1 MATVSMP
8 RQPFGVLDSP
18 RLAHLSGIKNR
29 QNGMFRLQHGMNSV
43 FDISMA
49 DISVNAG
56 IVKTPS
62 PLSGKAKMVVPTSS
76 PSLKPSA
83 KRRIA
88 PSFDDFDGQNDD
100 AENVN
105 PNMFLS
111 PMKRTKMDSSSTTLK
126 PKGLS
131 TLPSSFNF
139 TFNPTKTTPTTSMPP
154 PSIVPSRLSTP
165 MKYSGVTKPSTR
177 TPLTAPAG
185 RSPKSK
191 RDRRRLSVHTPVTRN
206 DSSLLSRPSARTGL
220 PFSIDAALTASLKT
234 SAPVAASPKPASSLE
249 ESMPSSWFF
258 AIHEDTAEEEAENL
272 MEHSTLTLDLSSDDE
287 SAAKA
292 NEDRGKENVAP
303 AGYDPVTSSAFSP
316 RSSRRSQKSA
326 ADMETDELSRAP
338 LGSLDT
344 TEFIPEGLTKDSVVV
359 VHELPETC
367 TLKAPAEEQEL
378 ECNPPIVISPPKKS
392 CLTNLKDEIFIFE
405 DESAS
410 PALFT
415 GGKRKRGADDDDE

>member
-1 MATVSMP
+1 MVSSG
-8 RQPFGVLDSP
+8 FNITTLD
-18 RLAHLSGIKNR
+18 G
-29 QNGMFRLQHGMNSV
+29 V
-43 FDISMA
+43 FDVCMA
-49 DISVNAG
+49 DISVNEG
-56 IVKTPS
+56 ILKTPS
-62 PLSGKAKMVVPTSS
+62 PLSGKAKMLVPTSS

-83 KRRIA
+83 KRRVT
-88 PSFDDFDGQNDD
+88 PSFDDFDAQNDD

-111 PMKRTKMDSSSTTLK
+111 PMKRTKLDMPSTSLK

-154 PSIVPSRLSTP
+154 PATYPSRLSTP
-165 MKYSGVTKPSTR
+165 MKYAGVSKPSAR

-191 RDRRRLSVHTPVTRN
+191 RDKGRRLSAHTPITRI
-206 DSSLLSRPSARTGL
+206 DSSLLSRSSARTGL

-234 SAPVAASPKPASSLE
+234 PAPAAAPLPKPASSIE

-272 MEHSTLTLDLSSDDE
+272 MEHSTSTLDLSSDDE
-287 SAAKA
+287 STTKA

-303 AGYDPVTSSAFSP
+303 ADYDAVASSSP
-316 RSSRRSQKSA
+316 RSSRRSLKSA
-326 ADMETDELSRAP
+326 ADMETDEAVRAP

-344 TEFIPEGLTKDSVVV
+344 TEFIPEGLTKDSIVVISD
-359 VHELPETC
+359 LSETC
-367 TLKAPAEEQEL
+367 TLEAHSEKQEL
-378 ECNPPIVISPPKKS
+378 PCNPPIVISPPKKT
-392 CLTNLKDEIFIFE
+392 CTIDLKDDIFIFE

-410 PALFT
+410 PDLST
-415 GGKRKRGADDDDE
+415 GGKRKRSADDDEDE

>member
-29 QNGMFRLQHGMNSV
+29 QNGIV
-43 FDISMA
+43 D
-49 DISVNAG
+49 AG

-62 PLSGKAKMVVPTSS
+62 PLSGKAKMVIPTSS

-83 KRRIA
+83 KRRIT
-88 PSFDDFDGQNDD
+88 PSFDDFDAQKDD

-111 PMKRTKMDSSSTTLK
+111 PMKRTKTDSSSTTLK

-131 TLPSSFNF
+131 TLPSSFDF

-154 PSIVPSRLSTP
+154 PAIVPSRLSTP

-191 RDRRRLSVHTPVTRN
+191 RDRRRLSVHTPVT
-206 DSSLLSRPSARTGL
+206 SALSRPSARTGL

-234 SAPVAASPKPASSLE
+234 TAPTAALPKPATSLQ

-258 AIHEDTAEEEAENL
+258 AIHEDTPEEEAENL

-287 SAAKA
+287 SATKA

-303 AGYDPVTSSAFSP
+303 ADYDPVTSSASSP
-316 RSSRRSQKSA
+316 RPSRRSQKSA
-326 ADMETDELSRAP
+326 IDMETDEAPRAP

-359 VHELPETC
+359 ITELSETC
-367 TLKAPAEEQEL
+367 TFEAPEEKQEL

-392 CLTNLKDEIFIFE
+392 CPSSLKDEIFVFE

-410 PALFT
+410 PALST
-415 GGKRKRGADDDDE
+415 GGKRKRSADDDDDE

>member
-1 MATVSMP
+1 
-8 RQPFGVLDSP
+8 
-18 RLAHLSGIKNR
+18 
-29 QNGMFRLQHGMNSV
+29 
-43 FDISMA
+43 
-49 DISVNAG
+49 
-56 IVKTPS
+56 
-62 PLSGKAKMVVPTSS
+62 MVIPTSS

-83 KRRIA
+83 KRRIT
-88 PSFDDFDGQNDD
+88 PSFDPFDGQNDD

-111 PMKRTKMDSSSTTLK
+111 PMKRTKMDTPSTTLK

-154 PSIVPSRLSTP
+154 PATVPSRLSTP

-191 RDRRRLSVHTPVTRN
+191 RDRRRLSVHTPVT
-206 DSSLLSRPSARTGL
+206 SALSRPSARTGL

-234 SAPVAASPKPASSLE
+234 PVPAAALPKPTTSLE
-249 ESMPSSWFF
+249 GSMPSSWFF
-258 AIHEDTAEEEAENL
+258 AIHEDTPEEEAENL
-272 MEHSTLTLDLSSDDE
+272 MEHSTLTLDISSDDE

-303 AGYDPVTSSAFSP
+303 ADYDPVASSASSP
-316 RSSRRSQKSA
+316 RPSRRSQKSP
-326 ADMETDELSRAP
+326 ADMETDKASRAP

-359 VHELPETC
+359 INELPETC
-367 TLKAPAEEQEL
+367 TSEAPVEKQDL
-378 ECNPPIVISPPKKS
+378 ECTPPIVISPPKKS
-392 CLTNLKDEIFIFE
+392 CLSNLKDEIFIFE

-410 PALFT
+410 PALST
-415 GGKRKRGADDDDE
+415 GGKRKRSDDDDDDEY

>member
-1 MATVSMP
+1 MVSSG
-8 RQPFGVLDSP
+8 FSITLD
-18 RLAHLSGIKNR
+18 G
-29 QNGMFRLQHGMNSV
+29 V
-43 FDISMA
+43 FDVCMA
-49 DISVNAG
+49 DISVNEG
-56 IVKTPS
+56 MIKTPS
-62 PLSGKAKMVVPTSS
+62 PLSGKAKMLVPTSS
-76 PSLKPSA
+76 PSLKPST
-83 KRRIA
+83 KRRVA

-111 PMKRTKMDSSSTTLK
+111 PMKRTKLDLPSISLK

-154 PSIVPSRLSTP
+154 PATIPSRLSTP
-165 MKYSGVTKPSTR
+165 MKYAGVTKPSAR

-191 RDRRRLSVHTPVTRN
+191 RDKGRRLSAHTPTTRI
-206 DSSLLSRPSARTGL
+206 DSTLSRSSARTGL
-220 PFSIDAALTASLKT
+220 PFSIGAALTASLKT
-234 SAPVAASPKPASSLE
+234 AAPAAAPIPKPASSIE

-287 SAAKA
+287 SSTKA

-303 AGYDPVTSSAFSP
+303 ADYDAASSSSSP
-316 RSSRRSQKSA
+316 RSSRRSLKSA
-326 ADMETDELSRAP
+326 ADMETDEAARAP

-344 TEFIPEGLTKDSVVV
+344 TEFIPEGLSKDSIVIIN
-359 VHELPETC
+359 ELPETS
-367 TLKAPAEEQEL
+367 TLEEPIEKQEVK
-378 ECNPPIVISPPKKS
+378 CNPPIVISPPKKT
-392 CLTNLKDEIFIFE
+392 CMADLKDDIFIFE

-410 PALFT
+410 PALST
-415 GGKRKRGADDDDE
+415 GGKRKRSADDDEDEW

>member
-29 QNGMFRLQHGMNSV
+29 QNG
-43 FDISMA
+43 
-49 DISVNAG
+49 

-62 PLSGKAKMVVPTSS
+62 PLSGKGKMIIPTSS

-83 KRRIA
+83 KRRIT
-88 PSFDDFDGQNDD
+88 PSFDEFDGQNDD

-139 TFNPTKTTPTTSMPP
+139 TFNPTKTIPTTSMPP
-154 PSIVPSRLSTP
+154 PAVVPSRLSTP

-191 RDRRRLSVHTPVTRN
+191 HDRRRLSVHTPVTRK
-206 DSSLLSRPSARTGL
+206 DSTLSRPSARTGL

-234 SAPVAASPKPASSLE
+234 SAPVVTLPKPVSSIE

-287 SAAKA
+287 SATKA

-303 AGYDPVTSSAFSP
+303 ADYDPVTSSASSP
-316 RSSRRSQKSA
+316 RPSRRALKSA
-326 ADMETDELSRAP
+326 ADMETDEASRAP

-344 TEFIPEGLTKDSVVV
+344 IEFIPEGLTKDSVVV
-359 VHELPETC
+359 INELPESC
-367 TLKAPAEEQEL
+367 TFEEPAEKEEL
-378 ECNPPIVISPPKKS
+378 ECNPPIVISPPKKT
-392 CLTNLKDEIFIFE
+392 CMTNLKDEFFIFE

-410 PALFT
+410 PALPT
-415 GGKRKRGADDDDE
+415 GGKRKRSANDEEDE

>member
-1 MATVSMP
+1 
-8 RQPFGVLDSP
+8 
-18 RLAHLSGIKNR
+18 
-29 QNGMFRLQHGMNSV
+29 
-43 FDISMA
+43 
-49 DISVNAG
+49 
-56 IVKTPS
+56 
-62 PLSGKAKMVVPTSS
+62 MVVPTSS

-83 KRRIA
+83 KRRIT

-154 PSIVPSRLSTP
+154 PAIVPSRLSTP

-191 RDRRRLSVHTPVTRN
+191 RDRRRLSVHTPIT
-206 DSSLLSRPSARTGL
+206 SALSRPSARTGL

-234 SAPVAASPKPASSLE
+234 TAPTAALPKPATSLE

-258 AIHEDTAEEEAENL
+258 AIHEDTPEEEAENL
-272 MEHSTLTLDLSSDDE
+272 MEHSTLTLDISSDDE
-287 SAAKA
+287 SATKA

-303 AGYDPVTSSAFSP
+303 ADYDPVTSSASSP

-326 ADMETDELSRAP
+326 TDMETDEASRAP

-359 VHELPETC
+359 ITELPETC
-367 TLKAPAEEQEL
+367 TFEAPVEKQDL
-378 ECNPPIVISPPKKS
+378 ECTPPIVISPPKKP
-392 CLTNLKDEIFIFE
+392 CLSNLKDEIFIFE

-410 PALFT
+410 PALST
-415 GGKRKRGADDDDE
+415 GGKRKRSADDDDDE

>member
-1 MATVSMP
+1 
-8 RQPFGVLDSP
+8 
-18 RLAHLSGIKNR
+18 
-29 QNGMFRLQHGMNSV
+29 
-43 FDISMA
+43 MA
-49 DISVNAG
+49 DISVNEG
-56 IVKTPS
+56 ILKTPS
-62 PLSGKAKMVVPTSS
+62 PLSGKAKMLVPTSS

-83 KRRIA
+83 KRRVT
-88 PSFDDFDGQNDD
+88 PSFDDFDAQNDD

-111 PMKRTKMDSSSTTLK
+111 PMKRTKLDMPSTSLK

-154 PSIVPSRLSTP
+154 PATIPSRLSTP
-165 MKYSGVTKPSTR
+165 MKYAGVSKPSAR
-177 TPLTAPAG
+177 AHLTAPAG

-191 RDRRRLSVHTPVTRN
+191 RDKGRRLSAHTPITRI
-206 DSSLLSRPSARTGL
+206 DSSLLSRSSARTGL

-234 SAPVAASPKPASSLE
+234 PAPAAAPLPKPASSIE

-272 MEHSTLTLDLSSDDE
+272 MEHSTSTLDLSSDDE
-287 SAAKA
+287 STTKA

-303 AGYDPVTSSAFSP
+303 ADYDAVASSSP
-316 RSSRRSQKSA
+316 RSSRRSLKSA
-326 ADMETDELSRAP
+326 ADMETDEAVRAP

-344 TEFIPEGLTKDSVVV
+344 TEFIPEGLTKDSIVVISD
-359 VHELPETC
+359 LSETC
-367 TLKAPAEEQEL
+367 TLEAHSEKQEL
-378 ECNPPIVISPPKKS
+378 PCNPPIVISPPKKT
-392 CLTNLKDEIFIFE
+392 CTIDLKDDIFIFE

-410 PALFT
+410 PDLST
-415 GGKRKRGADDDDE
+415 GGKRKRSADDDEDE

>member
-1 MATVSMP
+1 MVSP
-8 RQPFGVLDSP
+8 GFNITTLDGVFGVC
-18 RLAHLSGIKNR
+18 
-29 QNGMFRLQHGMNSV
+29 
-43 FDISMA
+43 MA
-49 DISVNAG
+49 DISVNEG
-56 IVKTPS
+56 MIKTPS
-62 PLSGKAKMVVPTSS
+62 PLSGKAKMLVPTSS
-76 PSLKPSA
+76 PGLKPST
-83 KRRIA
+83 KRRVT

-111 PMKRTKMDSSSTTLK
+111 PMKRTKLDLPSTSLK

-154 PSIVPSRLSTP
+154 PANIPSRLSTP
-165 MKYSGVTKPSTR
+165 MKYAGVTKLSSR

-191 RDRRRLSVHTPVTRN
+191 RDKGRRLSAHTPTTRI
-206 DSSLLSRPSARTGL
+206 DHSTLSRSSARNGL

-234 SAPVAASPKPASSLE
+234 PAPIAATLPKPAPSVE

-287 SAAKA
+287 AATKV

-303 AGYDPVTSSAFSP
+303 ADYDAVVSSSP
-316 RSSRRSQKSA
+316 RSSRRSLKSA
-326 ADMETDELSRAP
+326 ADMEIDEAARAP

-344 TEFIPEGLTKDSVVV
+344 TEFIPDGLTKDSIIIIN
-359 VHELPETC
+359 ELPETC
-367 TLKAPAEEQEL
+367 TLEAPIEKQEL
-378 ECNPPIVISPPKKS
+378 LCNPPIVISPPKKT
-392 CLTNLKDEIFIFE
+392 CTADLKDDIFIFE

-410 PALFT
+410 PALST
-415 GGKRKRGADDDDE
+415 GGKRKRSADDDEDA

>member
-1 MATVSMP
+1 MVSSGFNMA
-8 RQPFGVLDSP
+8 LD
-18 RLAHLSGIKNR
+18 G
-29 QNGMFRLQHGMNSV
+29 V
-43 FDISMA
+43 FDVCMA
-49 DISVNAG
+49 DISVNEG
-56 IVKTPS
+56 IIKTPS
-62 PLSGKAKMVVPTSS
+62 PLSGKTKMLVPTSS

-83 KRRIA
+83 KRRVT
-88 PSFDDFDGQNDD
+88 PSFDDFDSQNDD

-111 PMKRTKMDSSSTTLK
+111 PMKRTKLDLPSTSLK
-126 PKGLS
+126 PTGLS

-154 PSIVPSRLSTP
+154 PAIVPSRLSTP
-165 MKYSGVTKPSTR
+165 MKYSGVTKSSTR

-191 RDRRRLSVHTPVTRN
+191 RDRRRLSAHTPITRI
-206 DSSLLSRPSARTGL
+206 DPSTLSRASARTGL
-220 PFSIDAALTASLKT
+220 PFSIDAALNASLKT
-234 SAPVAASPKPASSLE
+234 PAPAPAAALLPKPASSIE

-287 SAAKA
+287 SVAKA

-303 AGYDPVTSSAFSP
+303 ADYDPVASSSSSP
-316 RSSRRSQKSA
+316 RSSRRSLKSA
-326 ADMETDELSRAP
+326 ADMETDEAARAP

-344 TEFIPEGLTKDSVVV
+344 TEFIPEGLTKDSIVVIN
-359 VHELPETC
+359 ELPETC
-367 TLKAPAEEQEL
+367 TLETPIEKQDL
-378 ECNPPIVISPPKKS
+378 ECNPPIIISPPKKT
-392 CLTNLKDEIFIFE
+392 CMADLKDDIFIFE

-410 PALFT
+410 PALSS
-415 GGKRKRGADDDDE
+415 GGKRKRSADDVEDE

>member
-29 QNGMFRLQHGMNSV
+29 QNGM
-43 FDISMA
+43 I
-49 DISVNAG
+49 
-56 IVKTPS
+56 KTPS
-62 PLSGKAKMVVPTSS
+62 PLSGKAKMLVPTSS

-83 KRRIA
+83 KRRVT

-111 PMKRTKMDSSSTTLK
+111 PMKRTKLDLPSTSLK

-154 PSIVPSRLSTP
+154 PATVPSRLSTP
-165 MKYSGVTKPSTR
+165 MKYAGVTKPSAR
-177 TPLTAPAG
+177 TPSTAPAG

-191 RDRRRLSVHTPVTRN
+191 RDKGRRLSAHTPITRI
-206 DSSLLSRPSARTGL
+206 DSSLLSRSSARTGL
-220 PFSIDAALTASLKT
+220 PFSIDAALTASLKST
-234 SAPVAASPKPASSLE
+234 APAAVPLPKPASSIE

-258 AIHEDTAEEEAENL
+258 AIHEDTADEEAENL

-303 AGYDPVTSSAFSP
+303 ADYDPVASSSSSP
-316 RSSRRSQKSA
+316 RSSRRSLKSA
-326 ADMETDELSRAP
+326 ADMETDEAARAP

-344 TEFIPEGLTKDSVVV
+344 TEFIPEGLTKDSIVVIN
-359 VHELPETC
+359 ELPETC
-367 TLKAPAEEQEL
+367 TLESPIEKQKL
-378 ECNPPIVISPPKKS
+378 ECNPPIVISPPKKT
-392 CLTNLKDEIFIFE
+392 CIADLKDDIFIFE

-410 PALFT
+410 PALST
-415 GGKRKRGADDDDE
+415 GGKRKRSADDDEDE

>member
-1 MATVSMP
+1 MVC
-8 RQPFGVLDSP
+8 FGV
-18 RLAHLSGIKNR
+18 
-29 QNGMFRLQHGMNSV
+29 
-43 FDISMA
+43 FDVAMA
-49 DISVNAG
+49 DISANAG
-56 IVKTPS
+56 ILKTPS
-62 PLSGKAKMVVPTSS
+62 PLSGKTKMVVPTSS

-83 KRRIA
+83 KRRVA
-88 PSFDDFDGQNDD
+88 PSFDDLDVHNDD

-105 PNMFLS
+105 PNMSLS
-111 PMKRTKMDSSSTTLK
+111 PMKRTKLDLSSTSLK

-131 TLPSSFNF
+131 TLPTSFDF

-154 PSIVPSRLSTP
+154 PAIVPSRLSTP
-165 MKYSGVTKPSTR
+165 MKYSGVTKSSTR

-191 RDRRRLSVHTPVTRN
+191 RDRRRLSAHTPITRI
-206 DSSLLSRPSARTGL
+206 DASTLARSSARTGL

-234 SAPVAASPKPASSLE
+234 PAPAAAPLPKPASSVE

-287 SAAKA
+287 TTTKA

-303 AGYDPVTSSAFSP
+303 ADYDPVSSSSSSP
-316 RSSRRSQKSA
+316 RSSRRSLKSA
-326 ADMETDELSRAP
+326 ADMDTDEAARAP

-344 TEFIPEGLTKDSVVV
+344 TEFIPEGLTKDSIVVIP
-359 VHELPETC
+359 ELPEAC
-367 TLKAPAEEQEL
+367 TFEVPTEKQEVK
-378 ECNPPIVISPPKKS
+378 CNPPIIISPPKKT
-392 CLTNLKDEIFIFE
+392 CMVDLKDDIFIFE

-410 PALFT
+410 PALSS
-415 GGKRKRGADDDDE
+415 GGKRKRSADDDDDDE